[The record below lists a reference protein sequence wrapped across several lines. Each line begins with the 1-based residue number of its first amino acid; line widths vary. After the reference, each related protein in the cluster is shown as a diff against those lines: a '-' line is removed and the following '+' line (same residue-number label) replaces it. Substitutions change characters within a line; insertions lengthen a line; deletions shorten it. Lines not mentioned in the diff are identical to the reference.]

1 MREIE
6 STAKRSAARLVGAL
20 LVFLLA
26 GAANAAT
33 FSVASGG
40 SNLTWQSGQ
49 SQLLPILGNTPTY
62 GGNPDLRWRP
72 QGYPTIMGTGSN
84 PVSLTIAPGLISFAP
99 SYPAQLPI
107 PSLPSYVQFTTGLA
121 AYAPNGGSANFGPGT
136 KTSRPAN
143 FSWCPGAAANPACTT
158 VLTGGAQGTVAGIIK
173 YTAGTAG
180 PQFGGTMSVLNTGV
194 FSWYTVVATLPTYKV
209 KLNNGDPVTNTIV
222 AGPGYANYGSSTAG
236 AGDKVFNSPPMVPT
250 YYGAYSIITDPGT
263 PASTVAGSSS
273 IGWGMPFTTGTVY
286 IKFPW
291 YPSPFVTI
299 TGMGQD
305 NRTPAGVGNISMVAG
320 GILHGESSGLVI
332 GQIVTL
338 TLNVPEP
345 SEVQML
351 ASGVGLIGLL
361 ALVRRR
367 VRA

>member
-1 MREIE
+1 MQEIE
-6 STAKRSAARLVGAL
+6 STAKKLTALLAGAL
-20 LVFLLA
+20 AVFLLA

-40 SNLTWQSGQ
+40 SNLTWQTGT
-49 SQLLPILGNTPTY
+49 SQILPILGNTPTY

-99 SYPAQLPI
+99 SYPVQLPI

-121 AYAPNGGSANFGPGT
+121 AYAPNGGSANFGPGP
-136 KTSRPAN
+136 KGSRPAN

-158 VLTGGAQGTVAGIIK
+158 VLTGGSQGSVEGIIK
-173 YTAGTAG
+173 YTAGVAG
-180 PQFGGTMSVLNTGV
+180 PQFGGTMSVLNSGI
-194 FSWYTVVATLPTYKV
+194 FSWYSVVAVVPTYKV
-209 KLNNGDPVTNTIV
+209 KWNNEGTDTTTIA
-222 AGPGYANYGSSTAG
+222 AGPGYSNYVTATAG
-236 AGDKVFNSPPMVPT
+236 AGDKIFNSPPKVPT
-250 YYGAYSIITDPGT
+250 YYGYYSIITDPGV

-273 IGWGMPFTTGTVY
+273 VGWGMPFTTGTVY

-291 YPSPFVTI
+291 YPGPFVTI

-305 NRTPAGVGNISMVAG
+305 NRTPAGIGNISMVAG
-320 GILHGESSGLVI
+320 GILHGTGGGVTI
-332 GQIVTL
+332 GQIITL

-361 ALVRRR
+361 GLVRRR